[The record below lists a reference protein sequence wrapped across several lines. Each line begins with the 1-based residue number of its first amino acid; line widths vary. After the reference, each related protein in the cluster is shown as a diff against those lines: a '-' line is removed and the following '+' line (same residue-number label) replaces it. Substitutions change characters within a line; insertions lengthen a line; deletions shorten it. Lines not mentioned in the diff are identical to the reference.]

1 MTDRRN
7 TVTTLIAA
15 PLILM
20 GTAIVAHSQ
29 EWYHQSIASN
39 PQATLVA
46 PA

>member
-1 MTDRRN
+1 MTDRKN

-15 PLILM
+15 SLILM
-20 GTAIVAHSQ
+20 GVAIVAHSQ

-39 PQATLVA
+39 PQATLIT